1 MAQLDPG
8 IDYPDSPPVQE
19 MFPGERLDSVKASPL
34 VRGMTPADL
43 HDMEIAF
50 TTLKPGENPKI
61 KEITAQDLQTI
72 ENLFAEYRQAVIA
85 NYQGFSSLESG
96 RIVHF
101 ANSVT
106 AAASC
111 CCCSCTPCCSCS
123 AATEVN
129 PFEA

>member
-1 MAQLDPG
+1 ME
-8 IDYPDSPPVQE
+8 YPNEPPVEQ
-19 MFPGERLDSVKASPL
+19 MFTPERLTSVKASDL

-50 TTLKPGENPKI
+50 TTLKPPENPKI
-61 KEITAQDLQTI
+61 KEITSQDLQTI

-85 NYQGFSSLESG
+85 NYQGFNSLQSRE
-96 RIVHF
+96 IVKF
-101 ANSVT
+101 AGAVT
-106 AAASC
+106 AADSC
-111 CCCSCTPCCSCS
+111 CCCCCTPCCSCS